1 MTDNDTTNGTAHL
14 YARFSTKI
22 QAKGH
27 SRQRQIDSYTDYCN
41 RHQYSVGNLYID
53 EGKSGFTDDLK
64 HRTELNRLL
73 SDVANGRISSSSAVI
88 IEGFDRLSRAKLQS
102 ALKLF
107 LEILD
112 TGLTL
117 ITLNDGCKFTS
128 DSDMTD
134 ILVSVIHLSRAH
146 SESEMKSIRL
156 SKVWAKKLEDAKS
169 GKVITKRVPAW
180 IDVIGKGDNASFRLN
195 QMAEAVRE
203 MFMLTIAGH
212 GVMSTCKQLNSMLDD
227 GHKGLKPD
235 KGDYWKRSSVRR
247 ILKDRS
253 CYGNWMFKGHELVD
267 YFPAVI
273 SFQTYKRAQL
283 AIASRTKSC
292 GTLTRTGSAPSNSK
306 STKKEELMQERRNLF
321 GSWYCHHC
329 GSNLRHVGGTEKSKA
344 RIRCTGT
351 DIGIC
356 TQWHDV
362 KYSRFEY
369 RILEALLEMDWSVA
383 TDDDTF
389 DERSTIEQELVSVN
403 LSIDNLVTAI
413 SMTNDATELI
423 KRLTELQGNSTD
435 LKLKLTELDMRVSA
449 EFSVNDICQLDDIA
463 NGSFELRT
471 DIAQRIANVVSRY
484 RIVTYT
490 SGAPDDV
497 SFGHGS
503 GANDSVVMELRNG
516 MIRRVMLSAVGVTV
530 GNYLD

>member
-1 MTDNDTTNGTAHL
+1 MEENNAINKTAHL

-27 SRQRQIDSYTDYCN
+27 SRQRQIDSFTEYCN
-41 RHQYSVGNLYID
+41 RHGYSVGNLYID

-73 SDVANGRISSSSAVI
+73 SDVNDGRISNTSTVI

-102 ALKLF
+102 ALRLF
-107 LEILD
+107 LDMLD

-117 ITLNDGCKFTS
+117 ITLNDGAIFTS
-128 DSDMTD
+128 DSDVTS

-180 IDVIGKGDNASFRLN
+180 INVVGKGDNAKFKLN
-195 QMAEAVRE
+195 PMAEAVKE

-227 GHKGLKPD
+227 GHNGLKPD

-247 ILKDRS
+247 ILKDTS
-253 CYGNWMFKGHELVD
+253 TYGNWMFKGHELVE
-267 YFPAVI
+267 YFPPVI

-283 AIASRTKSC
+283 AIASRVKSP
-292 GTLTRTGSAPSNSK
+292 GTLTRTGSAANG

-329 GSNLRHVGGTEKSKA
+329 GSGLRYVGGTDKSKE
-344 RIRCTGT
+344 RIRCTGA

-356 TQWHDV
+356 TQWHDI
-362 KYSRFEY
+362 KYSKFEY
-369 RILEALLEMDWSVA
+369 RILEALLEIDWAVA
-383 TDDDTF
+383 ADDGTF
-389 DERSTIEQELVSVN
+389 DERSTVEQELVAVN

-413 SMTNDATELI
+413 SMANEIEPLV
-423 KRLTELQGNSTD
+423 KRLSELQGNATD
-435 LKLKLTELDMRVSA
+435 LKLKLTEIDMRVTSG
-449 EFSVNDICQLDDIA
+449 FSVTDICQLDDVSD
-463 NGSFELRT
+463 GSFDLRT
-471 DIAQRIANVVSRY
+471 DIAQRIANVVSKIRVVPY
-484 RIVTYT
+484 K
-490 SGAPDDV
+490 SGAPDSV
-497 SFGHGS
+497 SFGHGR
-503 GANDSVVMELRNG
+503 GGTDNVILELRNG